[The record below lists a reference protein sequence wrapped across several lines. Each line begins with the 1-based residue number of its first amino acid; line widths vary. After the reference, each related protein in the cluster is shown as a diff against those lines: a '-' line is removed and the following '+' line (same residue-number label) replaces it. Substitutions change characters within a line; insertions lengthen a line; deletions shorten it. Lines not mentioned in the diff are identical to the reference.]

1 MNETNIYRSAEFLLS
16 ANKIVQLPPDQG
28 KEVAFAGRSNAGKSS
43 VINTITNIKSLARTS
58 KIPGRTQLINFFT
71 LVGNRRLADLPGY
84 GFAKVPVKVR
94 QQWGKTL
101 RMYFETRQ
109 SLHGLILIVDIRR
122 ELSEEDE
129 QMLEWCRVNYL
140 PVRILLNKADKLS
153 YSAAKQTL
161 LRVRQRIGEQN
172 VGVQIF
178 SALKKTGMDELQN
191 QLDGWFLIE
200 K

>member
-1 MNETNIYRSAEFLLS
+1 
-16 ANKIVQLPPDQG
+16 
-28 KEVAFAGRSNAGKSS
+28 
-43 VINTITNIKSLARTS
+43 
-58 KIPGRTQLINFFT
+58 
-71 LVGNRRLADLPGY
+71 
-84 GFAKVPVKVR
+84 
-94 QQWGKTL
+94 
-101 RMYFETRQ
+101 MYFETRQ